1 MREQEAVDAGWGGTR
16 DPARANI
23 GGRIRWYVNR
33 LSCMSPAEV
42 GHRVLRSVANQ
53 AERWRPAGPIPVEG
67 PDLAR
72 KPRHWVHV
80 AAPFDAAL
88 YMAAA
93 DRVAAGRFDLFA
105 LRDVELGSPP
115 RWNRDPRSGIE
126 APLTFGKSLDYRD
139 AGRVGDIKYLWELNR
154 HLHLVRFAQAYALSG
169 ETRYFTALREHLES
183 WIASCPF
190 RRGPNWSSA
199 LEAAIRLINWSVA
212 WQLLGGAHSPLFADA
227 DGSRF
232 RQSWLESAY
241 RHAQFIR
248 GHFSSHSSANNHL
261 VGEAAGLFVAA
272 LTWPHWPI
280 AGEWRAEARAVLERE
295 AVLQIAPD
303 GVNREQAVSY
313 QQFVL
318 DFLLQALL
326 AGRANGEEFPAWF
339 EARIEAMIEYL
350 ASIMDAGGN
359 VPMIGDS
366 DDALVV
372 SLDPGPACPYRS
384 HLAAGAL
391 LFRRGDFKAKAG
403 ALDDKAR
410 WLFGEGADAAFQA
423 LTADHAGLPA
433 RRTFPDGGYYILGCG
448 FESADEIRI
457 VADAGPLGY
466 LGIAAH
472 GHADALAFTLSVGGE
487 EFLVDPGT
495 YAYHTHRT
503 WREYFRG
510 TSAHSTLRVDGKDQS
525 QSGGN
530 FMWVRKANARCDL
543 WQSSDEQDVFEATHD
558 GYTRLPDPVTHRRR
572 ITLDKRRRRVIIEDT
587 LRMAGAHD
595 VELYFHCDAQ
605 CRVESGPSGGYAILR
620 GSRQLVLT
628 PPDVPGAASRI
639 YRGSHLPMCGWIS
652 RRFDEKEPAPT
663 IAWKARLAG
672 YTTLRSEILC

>member
-1 MREQEAVDAGWGGTR
+1 MHEQDAVDARWAGTR
-16 DPARANI
+16 HPAGADV
-23 GGRIRWYVNR
+23 GDRIRWYVNR

-42 GHRVLRSVANQ
+42 GHRVLRGVTNQ
-53 AERWRPAGPIPVEG
+53 AERWRLAGSVWVPR

-72 KPRHWVHV
+72 EPVHWVHV
-80 AAPFDAAL
+80 PARVDTAR
-88 YMAAA
+88 YRAAA
-93 DRVAAGRFDLFA
+93 DRIAAGRFDLFA
-105 LRDVELGSPP
+105 LRDADLGSPP

-139 AGRVGDIKYLWELNR
+139 AGRIGDIKYLWELNR
-154 HLHLVRFAQAYALSG
+154 HLHLVTLAQAYALSG
-169 ETRYFTALREHLES
+169 ETRYFAVLREHLES

-190 RRGPNWSSA
+190 RSGPNWSSA

-212 WQLLGGAHSPLFADA
+212 WQLLGGAHSPPLAHPDA
-227 DGSRF
+227 SRF
-232 RQSWLESAY
+232 RQSWLESVY

-261 VGEAAGLFVAA
+261 IGEAAGLFVAA

-280 AGEWRAEARAVLERE
+280 AGEWRAEAKAILARE
-295 AVLQIAPD
+295 ALLQNAPD

-318 DFLLQALL
+318 DLLLQAFL
-326 AGRANGEEFPAWF
+326 AGRANGEEFPASF
-339 EARIEAMIEYL
+339 GSRIEAMIEYL

-372 SLDPGPACPYRS
+372 RLDPTRDGYAYRS

-391 LFRRGDFKAKAG
+391 LFHRGDLKAKAG
-403 ALDDKAR
+403 ALDDKTG
-410 WLFGEGADAAFQA
+410 WLFGEGSDAAFQA
-423 LTADHAGLPA
+423 LAADGAPLPA
-433 RRTFPDGGYYILGCG
+433 RRTFPHGGYYILGCD
-448 FESADEIRI
+448 FETGDEIRL
-457 VADAGPLGY
+457 VADAGALGY

-487 EFLVDPGT
+487 EFLIDPGT
-495 YAYHTHRT
+495 YAYHTHRR
-503 WREYFRG
+503 WRDYFRG
-510 TSAHSTLRVDGKDQS
+510 TSAHNTVRIDGRDQS

-543 WQSSDEQDVFEATHD
+543 WASSDEQDVFEGTHD
-558 GYTRLPDPVTHRRR
+558 GYTRLPDPVAHRRR
-572 ITLDKRRRRVIIEDT
+572 ITLDKRRRRVIVEDV
-587 LRMAGAHD
+587 LRMAGTHD
-595 VELYFHCDAQ
+595 VELYFHCSER
-605 CRVESGPSGGYAILR
+605 CRVESFPGGYALHR
-620 GSRQLVLT
+620 GFRKLLLT
-628 PPDVPGAASRI
+628 LPHVPGAAWRVFHGSRSPI
-639 YRGSHLPMCGWIS
+639 CGWVS

-663 IAWKARLAG
+663 ISWKACLAG
-672 YTTLRSEILC
+672 DTVLRSEIVC